1 MSTPKPLAWYRD
13 PWRWLVITPPL
24 AAVLAG
30 AVTTWLA
37 IRSWDGLVV
46 DDYYKQGLAINQVL
60 ARDARAAALGLTA
73 TVDWDA
79 RSGQLDIAWNGG
91 AAQLRPEA
99 LKVRLIYATRE
110 GLDRELIALPQG
122 PGRYAT
128 TVAALRPGQWH
139 VHVSAGDWRVT
150 ETLFVD

>member
-1 MSTPKPLAWYRD
+1 MSTPEPSAWYRD
-13 PWRWLVITPPL
+13 PWRWLIITPPL

-60 ARDARAAALGLTA
+60 ARDARAAALGLAA
-73 TVDWDA
+73 TVDWDV
-79 RSGQLDIAWNGG
+79 RTGQLEIAWNGG
-91 AAQLRPEA
+91 TAQLRPAA
-99 LKVRLIYATRE
+99 LDVRLIYATRE
-110 GLDRELIALPQG
+110 GLDRELVALPQG

-128 TVAALRPGQWH
+128 TVAALRSGQWH

-150 ETLFVD
+150 ETLFVE

>member
-1 MSTPKPLAWYRD
+1 MNAPKPTAWYRD

-46 DDYYKQGLAINQVL
+46 DDYYKEGLEINQVL
-60 ARDARAAALGLTA
+60 ARDERAAALGLA
-73 TVDWDA
+73 AAVAWDPRAGRLQIDW
-79 RSGQLDIAWNGG
+79 QGG
-91 AAQLRPEA
+91 TTELRPPA
-99 LKVRLIYATRE
+99 LDVQLIYATRA
-110 GLDRELIALPQG
+110 GLDRRIVARQESPT
-122 PGRYAT
+122 RY
-128 TVAALRPGQWH
+128 VADAPDLRAGQWH

-150 ETLFVD
+150 ETLFVP